1 MKTLKD
7 FDFHNKKALVRVD
20 FNVPLDERANILDD
34 FRIKKTLPTIEFL
47 IKEKAKVILIS
58 HLGRPKGKVV
68 EVLRLNPV
76 AKRLS
81 QLTGRQVLKLND
93 CEGKE
98 VEETIA
104 RMQPGDMILLENIQ
118 FNPGENAKD
127 LNFAKTLAS
136 YADVF
141 ILEAFGQAHRDY
153 ASITGIQN
161 YLPSAAGFL
170 LKKEIEVL
178 SDLLKN
184 PARPLLSLIGG
195 KKVET
200 KTKLIDTISEIS
212 DWVLISGLIDKELK
226 EKNIGLKYPEK
237 IIEPVDDTN
246 RGEDI
251 GPKTIELFRE
261 KIGQAR
267 TIFWNGPVGMIEKE
281 EFSKG
286 TREIADAII
295 KSGAFSVVGGGETV
309 EFINKIGLSDKFNH
323 VSTGGGA
330 MLDFICDGK
339 LAGVEALKQ

>member
-7 FDFHNKKALVRVD
+7 FDFQNKKVLVRAD
-20 FNVPLDERANILDD
+20 FNVPLDERSNILDD
-34 FRIKKTLPTIEFL
+34 FRIKKTLPTVEYL
-47 IKEKAKVILIS
+47 IKRKARVILMS

-68 EVLRLNPV
+68 EELRLDPI
-76 AKRLS
+76 AERLS
-81 QLTGRQVLKLND
+81 ELTGQQVLKLND

-98 VEETIA
+98 VGEVIA
-104 RMQPGDMILLENIQ
+104 KMQPGDIVLLENIQ

-127 LNFAKTLAS
+127 LNFAKNLAG
-136 YADVF
+136 YADIF

-153 ASITGIQN
+153 ASIAGIQN

-170 LKKEIEVL
+170 LEKEIEVL
-178 SDLLKN
+178 TDLMKN
-184 PARPLLSLIGG
+184 PVRPLLSLVGG

-200 KTKLIDTISEIS
+200 KIGLIDTISEIS

-237 IIEPVDDTN
+237 IVEPVDDTN
-246 RGEDI
+246 KGEDI
-251 GPKTIELFRE
+251 GPKTIERFRK
-261 KIGQAR
+261 KIEQAK
-267 TIFWNGPVGMIEKE
+267 TIFWNGPFGLAEKE
-281 EFSKG
+281 ESSRG

-339 LAGVEALKQ
+339 LAGVEALKT